1 MSALA
6 IEKDEMR
13 DLLERIAGHGG
24 SEAERVARA
33 ARRLGWLYGRT
44 KRLWYREARRVDTKE
59 TEAAR
64 AEALR
69 REEASVHA
77 ELSALRSRLARL
89 EATIAAAMEDED
101 GRPGKALRRPLGDRG
116 RMADGAR

>member
-1 MSALA
+1 MSEKVSEARMSALA

-13 DLLERIAGHGG
+13 DLLEQVAGQSG
-24 SEAERVARA
+24 SEAERIARA

-44 KRLWYREARRVDTKE
+44 KRLWYGEARRIDTRE

-77 ELSALRSRLARL
+77 EITELRTRVARL
-89 EATIAAAMEDED
+89 EAEIARRLASEDR
-101 GRPGKALRRPLGDRG
+101 RPG
-116 RMADGAR
+116 

>member
-13 DLLERIAGHGG
+13 DLLERVAGHGG

-44 KRLWYREARRVDTKE
+44 KRLWYGEARRIETRE

-64 AEALR
+64 AEAQR
-69 REEASVHA
+69 REEMSIHA
-77 ELSALRSRLARL
+77 EISDLRGRLARI
-89 EATIAAAMEDED
+89 EAAFAVALADQD
-101 GRPGKALRRPLGDRG
+101 GPARSPLRSPMGG
-116 RMADGAR
+116 SGGMVDGA